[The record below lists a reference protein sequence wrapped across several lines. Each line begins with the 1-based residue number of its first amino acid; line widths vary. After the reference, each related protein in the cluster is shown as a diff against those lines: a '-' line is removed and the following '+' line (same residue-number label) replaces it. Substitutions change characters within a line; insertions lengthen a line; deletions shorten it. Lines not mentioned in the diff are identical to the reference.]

1 MEEIIHVPAEQSET
15 GNLTE
20 YTESVVECFDSVPEV
35 AKPLIGSAGRLL
47 NRIEKMLYSAP
58 AFVGAVKAVIPE
70 EAYQVILTDEQK
82 AKIAS
87 GALKLMT
94 KKDGSLMANLIN
106 PETKKIVSTV
116 SLGKVKLSPE
126 LSQAMTNYAT
136 QMQMAQIAEQIQ
148 FVQVAVEEVRQG
160 QEYDR
165 LATAYSCQQKLI
177 QASAIQ
183 NPRLKEMAL
192 MQLVSDAENS
202 RNLLMQ
208 SQSANAAFIGSKGY
222 EHKAKLTILKE
233 AARTLNYLTENNLLQ
248 YADLEK
254 KAEDIHSSYA
264 RTGDELKSVEAR
276 LREVQPLI
284 KNISNYQRLKPVY
297 DAYMKAADKP
307 AFRSK
312 HEAEFVIYEAAR
324 STLLA
329 MQGDGKLPSLKSL
342 QAEQQQLMEAQQR
355 LYGERAKLKKEARL
369 IDTMKANV
377 DDFLS
382 PSLAKEHEKSR
393 SGELE

>member
-1 MEEIIHVPAEQSET
+1 MEEIIHVPEEQSET

-148 FVQVAVEEVRQG
+148 F
-160 QEYDR
+160 
-165 LATAYSCQQKLI
+165 I

-208 SQSANAAFIGSKGY
+208 SQSANAAFIKNQPESTWGKILSGATPEKINARMNELRDSLCAVNLVSLAEAIAYQEMGETDAAKVSLEYYAKFIQRTYLETKGFV
-222 EHKAKLTILKE
+222 ERLDMIDPSPE
-233 AARTLNYLTENNLLQ
+233 NYWTQ
-248 YADLEK
+248 
-254 KAEDIHSSYA
+254 
-264 RTGDELKSVEAR
+264 
-276 LREVQPLI
+276 
-284 KNISNYQRLKPVY
+284 
-297 DAYMKAADKP
+297 
-307 AFRSK
+307 
-312 HEAEFVIYEAAR
+312 
-324 STLLA
+324 
-329 MQGDGKLPSLKSL
+329 KLPEIENRILALPCDSPYT
-342 QAEQQQLMEAQQR
+342 AF
-355 LYGERAKLKKEARL
+355 GGNER
-369 IDTMKANV
+369 
-377 DDFLS
+377 
-382 PSLAKEHEKSR
+382 
-393 SGELE
+393 

>member
-1 MEEIIHVPAEQSET
+1 MEEIIHVSSESNQT
-15 GNLTE
+15 SSLTD
-20 YTESVVECFDSVPEV
+20 YTESVVKCFDSVPEV
-35 AKPLIGSAGRLL
+35 AKPLIGSAGRLF
-47 NRIEKMLYSAP
+47 NRIEKTLYSAP
-58 AFVGAVKAVIPE
+58 AFVSAVKAAIPE

-82 AKIAS
+82 TKIAS

-177 QASAIQ
+177 QAAAIQ

-208 SQSANAAFIGSKGY
+208 SQSANAAFIKNQPESTWGK
-222 EHKAKLTILKE
+222 ILSGATPEKIN
-233 AARTLNYLTENNLLQ
+233 ARMNE
-248 YADLEK
+248 
-254 KAEDIHSSYA
+254 
-264 RTGDELKSVEAR
+264 
-276 LREVQPLI
+276 LRESLCAVNMVSLCR
-284 KNISNYQRLKPVY
+284 SHRLSGNG
-297 DAYMKAADKP
+297 
-307 AFRSK
+307 R
-312 HEAEFVIYEAAR
+312 
-324 STLLA
+324 
-329 MQGDGKLPSLKSL
+329 
-342 QAEQQQLMEAQQR
+342 
-355 LYGERAKLKKEARL
+355 
-369 IDTMKANV
+369 N
-377 DDFLS
+377 
-382 PSLAKEHEKSR
+382 R
-393 SGELE
+393 SGKGKFGVLRKVHPENLS